1 MRGIGA
7 VIHFRSPTPGSTS
20 APDFSG
26 MWSSIRDWFA
36 LSAQDE
42 AAQCFRAF
50 YQPDEGMSPPD
61 RLKHFLRLKALA
73 SPGRQANF
81 TAERIP
87 GTGETICMIASGKN
101 SDFPSATLHLS
112 DQEWHS
118 TQHQKGAVDSPRSS
132 VSDDNQTATVTGTGG
147 SVEARPKGSP
157 ITRTQIQA
165 WQELSPEAKR
175 ETGGWK
181 VWAQSQG
188 ISINSAGACLTN
200 TGLTPKGAIRLQPP
214 GERGSSITNAQ
225 IQVWRDLP
233 QEAKREAGGWITWAQ
248 AQGININ
255 SACTCL
261 TNTGLTPRGAVRL
274 QPPGER
280 GTPITN
286 QQIRAWQDLPLEA
299 KRKAGGWITWA
310 QSQRINIDSAST
322 CLTHTGLTPR
332 GAIRLQPP
340 GERGTPITN
349 QQIRAW
355 KDLPQ
360 EAKREA
366 GGWIR
371 WAQAQGI
378 TIGSAGIVLTNSGLT
393 PFGTE
398 RLKPTGERGTSIT
411 SQQIRMWR
419 DLPQEAKHEAGGW
432 KVWAQAQG
440 IDINSAST
448 CLTNTGLTPRGA
460 IRLQP
465 PGERGSP
472 ITEAQL
478 LAWLNMSPEERRTS
492 GGWATWAQSQGISIN
507 SAGACLTNTGLTPRG
522 AERLQPPR
530 ERGFSITNAQ
540 IQVWRDLPQEAKY
553 EAGGWITWAQAQGI
567 NINSA
572 CTCLTNTGLTPRG
585 AERLQP
591 PGERTHITNQQIRA
605 WQDLPQEAKRE
616 AGGWI
621 RWAQA
626 QGITTGSAGAF
637 LTNSGLTPFGTERLK
652 PTGERGTSIT
662 NQQIRMW
669 RDLPQEAKHEAGGWK
684 VWAQAQGI
692 NIGSAGACLTNTG
705 LKPRGAIRLQP
716 PGERGSPITE
726 AQLMAWLNMSP
737 EERRT
742 SGGWATWAQAQGI
755 SYISARKYLAPTD
768 SEMPS
773 RGTSRPSPP
782 STVTSDSPQ
791 ASTSAATTTGD
802 EIAVSV
808 SAPPERS
815 GEKRSLP
822 STKEDISAP
831 PAKQIKEEEDDVTW
845 RTHQINN
852 NLPILQ
858 HWRDSAISVMAR
870 AEGRIETLQVTR
882 WGSLF
887 NPLPRKIKARINRD
901 IRWFLQNEGK
911 HDARMNAMMS
921 VAIPLDDSDG
931 YRGRTVYA
939 RTNLAAFT
947 VLGPYSGRL
956 LDSETVRCEYEK
968 EYGREASN
976 YYFATRSQERI
987 VSGFPQGNILS
998 LLNSPVFTHRTAETE
1013 ARQNVSA
1020 VLVGKNIHFFLTTR
1034 DVHAGEELW
1043 FDYGP
1048 DYRHFEPGEALRSAS
1063 VKEEPSSPEE
1073 G

>member
-7 VIHFRSPTPGSTS
+7 VIHFRLPTPGSTS
-20 APDFSG
+20 VPDFSG

-81 TAERIP
+81 TAEQML

-101 SDFPSATLHLS
+101 SDFPSVTLHLS

-118 TQHQKGAVDSPRSS
+118 IQHQEETVDSTQSS
-132 VSDDNQTATVTGTGG
+132 VSKYNQEATATGTGG

-181 VWAQSQG
+181 VWAQTQG
-188 ISINSAGACLTN
+188 INIGSARACLTN
-200 TGLTPKGAIRLQPP
+200 TGLKPRGAVRLQPP

-233 QEAKREAGGWITWAQ
+233 QEAKREAGGWIRWAQ
-248 AQGININ
+248 SQGINIG
-255 SACTCL
+255 SAGAYL
-261 TNTGLTPRGAVRL
+261 TNTGLTPRGAIRL
-274 QPPGER
+274 QPTGER

-286 QQIRAWQDLPLEA
+286 QQIRTWQDLPLEA
-299 KRKAGGWITWA
+299 KREAGGWMTWA
-310 QSQRINIDSAST
+310 QAQGINIDSASA
-322 CLTHTGLTPR
+322 CLTNTGLTSL

-349 QQIRAW
+349 QQIREW
-355 KDLPQ
+355 QDLPLEAKRNAGGWITWAQ
-360 EAKREA
+360 AQGINIGSAKTFLTHSGLTPFGTDRLKPPGERGTSITNQQIRAWRDLPLEAKREA

-371 WAQAQGI
+371 WAQAHGI
-378 TIGSAGIVLTNSGLT
+378 DIGSAG
-393 PFGTE
+393 
-398 RLKPTGERGTSIT
+398 
-411 SQQIRMWR
+411 
-419 DLPQEAKHEAGGW
+419 A
-432 KVWAQAQG
+432 
-440 IDINSAST
+440 
-448 CLTNTGLTPRGA
+448 CLTNTGLKLQGV

-472 ITEAQL
+472 ITMSQL
-478 LAWLNMSPEERRTS
+478 LAWFNMSPKE
-492 GGWATWAQSQGISIN
+492 QS
-507 SAGACLTNTGLTPRG
+507 
-522 AERLQPPR
+522 
-530 ERGFSITNAQ
+530 
-540 IQVWRDLPQEAKY
+540 
-553 EAGGWITWAQAQGI
+553 
-567 NINSA
+567 
-572 CTCLTNTGLTPRG
+572 
-585 AERLQP
+585 
-591 PGERTHITNQQIRA
+591 
-605 WQDLPQEAKRE
+605 
-616 AGGWI
+616 
-621 RWAQA
+621 
-626 QGITTGSAGAF
+626 
-637 LTNSGLTPFGTERLK
+637 
-652 PTGERGTSIT
+652 
-662 NQQIRMW
+662 
-669 RDLPQEAKHEAGGWK
+669 
-684 VWAQAQGI
+684 
-692 NIGSAGACLTNTG
+692 
-705 LKPRGAIRLQP
+705 
-716 PGERGSPITE
+716 
-726 AQLMAWLNMSP
+726 
-737 EERRT
+737 T
-742 SGGWATWAQAQGI
+742 SGGWATWAQARGI

-768 SEMPS
+768 SEMTA
-773 RGTSRPSPP
+773 RGTSRPSPS

-802 EIAVSV
+802 EIDVSV
-808 SAPPERS
+808 STPPERS

-822 STKEDISAP
+822 STKEDLSAP

-852 NLPILQ
+852 NLPILR
-858 HWRDSAISVMAR
+858 HWRDPAISVIAQ
-870 AEGRIETLQVTR
+870 AEGRIETLHVTR
-882 WGSLF
+882 WGPLF
-887 NPLPRKIKARINRD
+887 NLLSRQTKARINQD

-939 RTNLAAFT
+939 RTSLAAFT

-956 LDSETVRCEYEK
+956 LDSEKVRCEYEK
-968 EYGREASN
+968 EYGQEAGN
-976 YYFATRSQERI
+976 YYFATRSQERL
-987 VSGFPQGNILS
+987 VSAWPEGNILS
-998 LLNSPVFTHRTAETE
+998 LINSPVFTHRTAETE

-1020 VLVGKNIHFFLTTR
+1020 VLVGKNIHFYVTTR
-1034 DVHAGEELW
+1034 DISAGEELW

-1048 DYRHFEPGEALRSAS
+1048 DYRHFESGEALRSAQ
-1063 VKEEPSSPEE
+1063 VKEEPPSPEE

>member
-7 VIHFRSPTPGSTS
+7 VIHFRLPTPGSTS
-20 APDFSG
+20 VPDFSG

-81 TAERIP
+81 TAEQML

-101 SDFPSATLHLS
+101 SDFPSVTLHLS

-118 TQHQKGAVDSPRSS
+118 IQHQEEAVDSTQSS
-132 VSDDNQTATVTGTGG
+132 VSEYNQEATATGTGG

-181 VWAQSQG
+181 VWAQTQG
-188 ISINSAGACLTN
+188 INIGSARACLTN
-200 TGLTPKGAIRLQPP
+200 TGLTSL
-214 GERGSSITNAQ
+214 
-225 IQVWRDLP
+225 
-233 QEAKREAGGWITWAQ
+233 
-248 AQGININ
+248 
-255 SACTCL
+255 
-261 TNTGLTPRGAVRL
+261 
-274 QPPGER
+274 
-280 GTPITN
+280 
-286 QQIRAWQDLPLEA
+286 
-299 KRKAGGWITWA
+299 
-310 QSQRINIDSAST
+310 
-322 CLTHTGLTPR
+322 

-349 QQIRAW
+349 QQIRTW
-355 KDLPQ
+355 QDLPLEAKRNAGGWITWAQ
-360 EAKREA
+360 AQGINIGSAKTFLTHSGLTPFGTDRLKPPGERGTSITNQQIRAWRDLPLEAKREA

-371 WAQAQGI
+371 WAQAHGI
-378 TIGSAGIVLTNSGLT
+378 DIGSAG
-393 PFGTE
+393 
-398 RLKPTGERGTSIT
+398 
-411 SQQIRMWR
+411 
-419 DLPQEAKHEAGGW
+419 A
-432 KVWAQAQG
+432 
-440 IDINSAST
+440 
-448 CLTNTGLTPRGA
+448 CLTNTGLKLQGV

-472 ITEAQL
+472 ITMSQL
-478 LAWLNMSPEERRTS
+478 LAWFNMSPKE
-492 GGWATWAQSQGISIN
+492 QS
-507 SAGACLTNTGLTPRG
+507 
-522 AERLQPPR
+522 
-530 ERGFSITNAQ
+530 
-540 IQVWRDLPQEAKY
+540 
-553 EAGGWITWAQAQGI
+553 
-567 NINSA
+567 
-572 CTCLTNTGLTPRG
+572 
-585 AERLQP
+585 
-591 PGERTHITNQQIRA
+591 
-605 WQDLPQEAKRE
+605 
-616 AGGWI
+616 
-621 RWAQA
+621 
-626 QGITTGSAGAF
+626 
-637 LTNSGLTPFGTERLK
+637 
-652 PTGERGTSIT
+652 
-662 NQQIRMW
+662 
-669 RDLPQEAKHEAGGWK
+669 
-684 VWAQAQGI
+684 
-692 NIGSAGACLTNTG
+692 
-705 LKPRGAIRLQP
+705 
-716 PGERGSPITE
+716 
-726 AQLMAWLNMSP
+726 
-737 EERRT
+737 T
-742 SGGWATWAQAQGI
+742 SGGWATWAQARGI

-768 SEMPS
+768 SEMTA
-773 RGTSRPSPP
+773 RGTSRPSPS

-808 SAPPERS
+808 STPPERS

-822 STKEDISAP
+822 STKEDLSAP

-852 NLPILQ
+852 NLPILR
-858 HWRDSAISVMAR
+858 HWRDPAISVIAQ

-882 WGSLF
+882 WGPLF
-887 NPLPRKIKARINRD
+887 NLLSRQTKARINQD

-939 RTNLAAFT
+939 RTSLAAFT

-956 LDSETVRCEYEK
+956 LDSEKVRCEYEK
-968 EYGREASN
+968 EYGQEAGN
-976 YYFATRSQERI
+976 YYFATRSQERL
-987 VSGFPQGNILS
+987 VSAWPEGNILS
-998 LLNSPVFTHRTAETE
+998 LINSPVFTHRTAETE

-1020 VLVGKNIHFFLTTR
+1020 VLVGKNIHFYVTTR
-1034 DVHAGEELW
+1034 DISAGEELW

-1048 DYRHFEPGEALRSAS
+1048 DYRHFESGEALRSAQ
-1063 VKEEPSSPEE
+1063 VKEEPPSPEE

>member
-81 TAERIP
+81 TAERIL

-101 SDFPSATLHLS
+101 SDFPSVTLHLS

-118 TQHQKGAVDSPRSS
+118 TQHQKEAVDSPRSS

-157 ITRTQIQA
+157 ITRAQIQA

-188 ISINSAGACLTN
+188 INIGSAGTCLTN
-200 TGLTPKGAIRLQPP
+200 TGLRPRGAIRLQPP

-233 QEAKREAGGWITWAQ
+233 QEAKREAGGWIKWAQ
-248 AQGININ
+248 AQGINIG
-255 SACTCL
+255 SAGACL
-261 TNTGLTPRGAVRL
+261 TNTGLTPRGAIRLQPPGERGTPIINMQIQAWQDLPLEAKREAGGWIRWAQAQGINIDSASACLTNTGLTPSGAIRL

-299 KRKAGGWITWA
+299 KNEAGGCIKWA
-310 QSQRINIDSAST
+310 QAQGINIGST
-322 CLTHTGLTPR
+322 RMFLTNSGLTPF
-332 GAIRLQPP
+332 GTERLKPP

-355 KDLPQ
+355 QDLPL

-366 GGWIR
+366 GGWMT
-371 WAQAQGI
+371 WAQAQ
-378 TIGSAGIVLTNSGLT
+378 S
-393 PFGTE
+393 
-398 RLKPTGERGTSIT
+398 
-411 SQQIRMWR
+411 
-419 DLPQEAKHEAGGW
+419 
-432 KVWAQAQG
+432 
-440 IDINSAST
+440 IDIYSASAY
-448 CLTNTGLTPRGA
+448 LTNTGLKSQGVV
-460 IRLQP
+460 RLQP

-478 LAWLNMSPEERRTS
+478 LAWLNMSP
-492 GGWATWAQSQGISIN
+492 
-507 SAGACLTNTGLTPRG
+507 
-522 AERLQPPR
+522 
-530 ERGFSITNAQ
+530 
-540 IQVWRDLPQEAKY
+540 D
-553 EAGGWITWAQAQGI
+553 
-567 NINSA
+567 
-572 CTCLTNTGLTPRG
+572 
-585 AERLQP
+585 
-591 PGERTHITNQQIRA
+591 
-605 WQDLPQEAKRE
+605 
-616 AGGWI
+616 
-621 RWAQA
+621 
-626 QGITTGSAGAF
+626 
-637 LTNSGLTPFGTERLK
+637 
-652 PTGERGTSIT
+652 
-662 NQQIRMW
+662 
-669 RDLPQEAKHEAGGWK
+669 
-684 VWAQAQGI
+684 
-692 NIGSAGACLTNTG
+692 
-705 LKPRGAIRLQP
+705 
-716 PGERGSPITE
+716 
-726 AQLMAWLNMSP
+726 
-737 EERRT
+737 ERRT
-742 SGGWATWAQAQGI
+742 SGGWATWAQARGI

-782 STVTSDSPQ
+782 TTVTSDSPQ

-808 SAPPERS
+808 STPPERS

-845 RTHQINN
+845 LTHQINN
-852 NLPILQ
+852 NLPILR
-858 HWRDSAISVMAR
+858 HWRDPAISVMAQ

-882 WGSLF
+882 WGPLF
-887 NPLPRKIKARINRD
+887 NLLSRQTKARINQN

-956 LDSETVRCEYEK
+956 LDSEKVRCEYEK
-968 EYGREASN
+968 KYGKESGN
-976 YYFATRSQERI
+976 YYFATRSQERL
-987 VSGFPQGNILS
+987 VSAWPEGNILS
-998 LLNSPVFTHRTAETE
+998 LINSPVFT
-1013 ARQNVSA
+1013 
-1020 VLVGKNIHFFLTTR
+1020 
-1034 DVHAGEELW
+1034 
-1043 FDYGP
+1043 
-1048 DYRHFEPGEALRSAS
+1048 
-1063 VKEEPSSPEE
+1063 
-1073 G
+1073 

>member
-7 VIHFRSPTPGSTS
+7 VIHFRLPTPGSTS
-20 APDFSG
+20 VPDFSG

-81 TAERIP
+81 TAEQML

-101 SDFPSATLHLS
+101 SDFPSVTLHLS

-118 TQHQKGAVDSPRSS
+118 IQHQEEAVDSTQSS
-132 VSDDNQTATVTGTGG
+132 VSEYNQEATATGTGG

-181 VWAQSQG
+181 VWAQTQG
-188 ISINSAGACLTN
+188 INIGSARACLTN
-200 TGLTPKGAIRLQPP
+200 TGLKPRGAVRLQPP

-233 QEAKREAGGWITWAQ
+233 QEAKREAGGWIRWAQ
-248 AQGININ
+248 SQGINIG
-255 SACTCL
+255 SAGAYL
-261 TNTGLTPRGAVRL
+261 TNTGLTPRGAIRL
-274 QPPGER
+274 QPTVER

-286 QQIRAWQDLPLEA
+286 QQIQTWQDLPLEA
-299 KRKAGGWITWA
+299 KREAGGWMTWA
-310 QSQRINIDSAST
+310 QAQGINIDSASA
-322 CLTHTGLTPR
+322 CLTNTGLTSL

-349 QQIRAW
+349 QQIREW
-355 KDLPQ
+355 QDLPLEAKRNAGGWITWAQ
-360 EAKREA
+360 AQGINIGSAKTFLTHSGLTPFGTDRLKPPGERGTSITNQQIRAWRDLPLEAKREA

-371 WAQAQGI
+371 WAQAHGI
-378 TIGSAGIVLTNSGLT
+378 DIGSAG
-393 PFGTE
+393 
-398 RLKPTGERGTSIT
+398 
-411 SQQIRMWR
+411 
-419 DLPQEAKHEAGGW
+419 A
-432 KVWAQAQG
+432 
-440 IDINSAST
+440 
-448 CLTNTGLTPRGA
+448 CLTNTGLKLQGV

-472 ITEAQL
+472 ITMSQL
-478 LAWLNMSPEERRTS
+478 LAWFNMSPKE
-492 GGWATWAQSQGISIN
+492 QS
-507 SAGACLTNTGLTPRG
+507 
-522 AERLQPPR
+522 
-530 ERGFSITNAQ
+530 
-540 IQVWRDLPQEAKY
+540 
-553 EAGGWITWAQAQGI
+553 
-567 NINSA
+567 
-572 CTCLTNTGLTPRG
+572 
-585 AERLQP
+585 
-591 PGERTHITNQQIRA
+591 
-605 WQDLPQEAKRE
+605 
-616 AGGWI
+616 
-621 RWAQA
+621 
-626 QGITTGSAGAF
+626 
-637 LTNSGLTPFGTERLK
+637 
-652 PTGERGTSIT
+652 
-662 NQQIRMW
+662 
-669 RDLPQEAKHEAGGWK
+669 
-684 VWAQAQGI
+684 
-692 NIGSAGACLTNTG
+692 
-705 LKPRGAIRLQP
+705 
-716 PGERGSPITE
+716 
-726 AQLMAWLNMSP
+726 
-737 EERRT
+737 T
-742 SGGWATWAQAQGI
+742 SGGWATWAQARGI

-768 SEMPS
+768 SEMTA
-773 RGTSRPSPP
+773 RGTSRPSPS

-808 SAPPERS
+808 STPPERS

-822 STKEDISAP
+822 STKEDLSAP

-852 NLPILQ
+852 NLPILR
-858 HWRDSAISVMAR
+858 HWRDPAISVIAQ
-870 AEGRIETLQVTR
+870 AEGRIETLHVTR
-882 WGSLF
+882 WGPLF
-887 NPLPRKIKARINRD
+887 NLLSRQTKARINQD

-939 RTNLAAFT
+939 RTGLAAFT

-956 LDSETVRCEYEK
+956 LDSEKVRCEYEK
-968 EYGREASN
+968 EYGQEAGN
-976 YYFATRSQERI
+976 YYFATRSQERL
-987 VSGFPQGNILS
+987 VSAWPEGNILS
-998 LLNSPVFTHRTAETE
+998 LINSPVFTHRTAETE

-1020 VLVGKNIHFFLTTR
+1020 VLVGKNIHFYVTTR
-1034 DVHAGEELW
+1034 DISAGEELW

-1048 DYRHFEPGEALRSAS
+1048 DYRHFESGEALRSAQ
-1063 VKEEPSSPEE
+1063 VKEEPPSPEE

>member
-20 APDFSG
+20 VPDFSG

-81 TAERIP
+81 TAERIL

-101 SDFPSATLHLS
+101 SDFPSVTLHLS

-118 TQHQKGAVDSPRSS
+118 TQHQKEAVDSPRSS
-132 VSDDNQTATVTGTGG
+132 VSDDNQAATVTGTGG

-157 ITRTQIQA
+157 ITNLQIQT
-165 WQELSPEAKR
+165 WRDLPQEAKR
-175 ETGGWK
+175 EAGGWK

-188 ISINSAGACLTN
+188 INIGSAGACLTN
-200 TGLTPKGAIRLQPP
+200 TGLRPKGAIRLQPP

-233 QEAKREAGGWITWAQ
+233 QEAKREAGGWIRWAQ
-248 AQGININ
+248 SQGINIG
-255 SACTCL
+255 SAGVCL
-261 TNTGLTPRGAVRL
+261 TNTGLTPKGAIRL

-280 GTPITN
+280 GTPIIN
-286 QQIRAWQDLPLEA
+286 MQIRAWQDLPQEA
-299 KRKAGGWITWA
+299 KREAGGWIRWA
-310 QSQRINIDSAST
+310 QAQGINIDSASA
-322 CLTHTGLTPR
+322 CLTNTGLTPR

-355 KDLPQ
+355 KDLPL
-360 EAKREA
+360 EAKRET

-371 WAQAQGI
+371 
-378 TIGSAGIVLTNSGLT
+378 
-393 PFGTE
+393 
-398 RLKPTGERGTSIT
+398 
-411 SQQIRMWR
+411 
-419 DLPQEAKHEAGGW
+419 
-432 KVWAQAQG
+432 WAQAQG
-440 IDINSAST
+440 IDINSASAY
-448 CLTNTGLTPRGA
+448 LTKTGLKPQVVV
-460 IRLQP
+460 RLQP
-465 PGERGSP
+465 PRERGSP

-492 GGWATWAQSQGISIN
+492 GGWATWAQ
-507 SAGACLTNTGLTPRG
+507 AR
-522 AERLQPPR
+522 
-530 ERGFSITNAQ
+530 
-540 IQVWRDLPQEAKY
+540 
-553 EAGGWITWAQAQGI
+553 
-567 NINSA
+567 
-572 CTCLTNTGLTPRG
+572 
-585 AERLQP
+585 
-591 PGERTHITNQQIRA
+591 
-605 WQDLPQEAKRE
+605 
-616 AGGWI
+616 
-621 RWAQA
+621 
-626 QGITTGSAGAF
+626 
-637 LTNSGLTPFGTERLK
+637 
-652 PTGERGTSIT
+652 
-662 NQQIRMW
+662 
-669 RDLPQEAKHEAGGWK
+669 
-684 VWAQAQGI
+684 
-692 NIGSAGACLTNTG
+692 
-705 LKPRGAIRLQP
+705 
-716 PGERGSPITE
+716 
-726 AQLMAWLNMSP
+726 
-737 EERRT
+737 
-742 SGGWATWAQAQGI
+742 GI

-802 EIAVSV
+802 EIAISMT
-808 SAPPERS
+808 APPEHI

-852 NLPILQ
+852 NLPILR
-858 HWRDSAISVMAR
+858 HWRDPAISVMTQ

-882 WGSLF
+882 WGPLF
-887 NPLPRKIKARINRD
+887 NLLSRQTKARINQD
-901 IRWFLQNEGK
+901 IRWFLQNERK

-939 RTNLAAFT
+939 RTDLAAFT

-956 LDSETVRCEYEK
+956 LDSEKVRCEYEK
-968 EYGREASN
+968 EYGKEAGN
-976 YYFATRSQERI
+976 YYFATRSQERL
-987 VSGFPQGNILS
+987 VSAWPEGNILS
-998 LLNSPVFTHRTAETE
+998 LINSPAFTHRTAETE

-1020 VLVGKNIHFFLTTR
+1020 VLVGKNIHFYVTTR
-1034 DVHAGEELW
+1034 DISAGEELW

-1048 DYRHFEPGEALRSAS
+1048 DYRHFESGEALRSAQ
-1063 VKEEPSSPEE
+1063 VKEEPPSPEE

>member
-1 MRGIGA
+1 MRGIEA

-20 APDFSG
+20 VPDFSG
-26 MWSSIRDWFA
+26 MWNSISDWFT

-81 TAERIP
+81 TAERIL

-101 SDFPSATLHLS
+101 SDFPSVTLHLS

-118 TQHQKGAVDSPRSS
+118 TQHQKEAVDSPRSS

-157 ITRTQIQA
+157 ITNLQIQ
-165 WQELSPEAKR
+165 
-175 ETGGWK
+175 T
-181 VWAQSQG
+181 
-188 ISINSAGACLTN
+188 
-200 TGLTPKGAIRLQPP
+200 
-214 GERGSSITNAQ
+214 
-225 IQVWRDLP
+225 WRDLP
-233 QEAKREAGGWITWAQ
+233 QEAKREAGGWKVWAQ
-248 AQGININ
+248 SQGINIG
-255 SACTCL
+255 SAGACL
-261 TNTGLTPRGAVRL
+261 TN
-274 QPPGER
+274 
-280 GTPITN
+280 
-286 QQIRAWQDLPLEA
+286 
-299 KRKAGGWITWA
+299 
-310 QSQRINIDSAST
+310 
-322 CLTHTGLTPR
+322 TGLTPR

-378 TIGSAGIVLTNSGLT
+378 TIGSAGVFLTNRGLT

-398 RLKPTGERGTSIT
+398 RLKPPGERGTPIT
-411 SQQIRMWR
+411 NQQIRAWQ
-419 DLPQEAKHEAGGW
+419 DLPLEAKREAGGW
-432 KVWAQAQG
+432 MTWAQAQG
-440 IDINSAST
+440 IDINSASAY
-448 CLTNTGLTPRGA
+448 LTNTGLKPRGVV
-460 IRLQP
+460 RLQP

-492 GGWATWAQSQGISIN
+492 GGWATWAQ
-507 SAGACLTNTGLTPRG
+507 
-522 AERLQPPR
+522 
-530 ERGFSITNAQ
+530 
-540 IQVWRDLPQEAKY
+540 
-553 EAGGWITWAQAQGI
+553 
-567 NINSA
+567 
-572 CTCLTNTGLTPRG
+572 
-585 AERLQP
+585 
-591 PGERTHITNQQIRA
+591 
-605 WQDLPQEAKRE
+605 
-616 AGGWI
+616 
-621 RWAQA
+621 
-626 QGITTGSAGAF
+626 
-637 LTNSGLTPFGTERLK
+637 
-652 PTGERGTSIT
+652 
-662 NQQIRMW
+662 
-669 RDLPQEAKHEAGGWK
+669 
-684 VWAQAQGI
+684 
-692 NIGSAGACLTNTG
+692 
-705 LKPRGAIRLQP
+705 
-716 PGERGSPITE
+716 
-726 AQLMAWLNMSP
+726 
-737 EERRT
+737 
-742 SGGWATWAQAQGI
+742 AQGI
-755 SYISARKYLAPTD
+755 SYRSARKYLAPTD
-768 SEMPS
+768 IEMPS
-773 RGTSRPSPP
+773 RGTSCPSPS

-802 EIAVSV
+802 EIAVSM
-808 SAPPERS
+808 STPPERS

-822 STKEDISAP
+822 STKEDTSAP

-852 NLPILQ
+852 KLPILQ
-858 HWRDSAISVMAR
+858 HWRDPTISVMAQ

-882 WGSLF
+882 WGPLF
-887 NPLPRKIKARINRD
+887 NLLSRQTKARINQE
-901 IRWFLQNEGK
+901 IRWFLQNEGR
-911 HDARMNAMMS
+911 HDARMNEMMS

-939 RTNLAAFT
+939 RTVLTAFT

-956 LDSETVRCEYEK
+956 LDSEKVRCEYEK
-968 EYGREASN
+968 EYGKEAGN
-976 YYFATRSQERI
+976 YYFATRSQERL
-987 VSGFPQGNILS
+987 VSAWPEGNILS
-998 LLNSPVFTHRTAETE
+998 LINSPAFTHRTAETE

-1020 VLVGKNIHFFLTTR
+1020 VLVGKNIHFYVTTR
-1034 DVHAGEELW
+1034 DISAGEELW

-1048 DYRHFEPGEALRSAS
+1048 DYRHFESGEALRSAQ